1 MIQYERI
8 DISNEID
15 FNNSDKSKECMI
27 CHYWCFKDSGF
38 KYQPYF
44 CNGCHDF
51 SMTVQN
57 LSGFFIVAVKKM
69 LIVGAIL
76 LALIKMMP
84 SIC

>member
-1 MIQYERI
+1 MIQYERV
-8 DISNEID
+8 DISNEMD
-15 FNNSDKSKECMI
+15 FNNSNKSKECMV

-57 LSGFFIVAVKKM
+57 LSGFFYCD
-69 LIVGAIL
+69 
-76 LALIKMMP
+76 
-84 SIC
+84 S